1 MDCRRSEQ
9 LELMKTGDRERTA
22 MMIKTRKSRE
32 LRKSLPLLL
41 LAAPG
46 LLYFILNSY
55 IPMAGVFIAFKN
67 IDYAK
72 GLFHSDWIGLD
83 NFKFLFQTSDAWIMT
98 RNTLLY
104 NMTFIVLGTLCSI
117 FIAIMMSELLGKAY
131 AKLFQSGLVLPNL
144 ISMVVL
150 SYLVF
155 AFLNADSGF
164 INHSILRP
172 LGLPE
177 INWYS
182 EPKYWP
188 YLLVIIQMW
197 KTAGYGSIVY
207 IAFIA
212 GIDKSIYEA
221 AKIDGA
227 SKLKQIWNITL
238 PLLKPTVIILT
249 LMSIGRIFNSDFG
262 LFYQV
267 PMNAGAL
274 YSTTQTIDT
283 YVYRALMQVNDIG
296 MSAAA
301 GLYQSLVGFV
311 LVMLANA
318 IVKKVNAENALF

>member
-1 MDCRRSEQ
+1 MT
-9 LELMKTGDRERTA
+9 KT
-22 MMIKTRKSRE
+22 MKSRG
-32 LRKSLPLLL
+32 LKKNLPLLL

-46 LLYFILNSY
+46 LLYFFLNSY

-72 GLFHSDWIGLD
+72 GIFRSDWIGFD
-83 NFKFLFQTSDAWIMT
+83 NFRFLFQTSDAWIMT

-104 NMTFIVLGTLCSI
+104 NVAFIVFGTIFSI
-117 FIAIMMSELLGKAY
+117 VIAIFMSELLGKAY
-131 AKLFQSGLVLPNL
+131 SKLFQSGLVLPNL

-227 SKLKQIWNITL
+227 GKLKQIWTITL
-238 PLLKPTVIILT
+238 PLLKPTVVILT

-301 GLYQSLVGFV
+301 GLYQSLVGFG

-318 IVKKVNAENALF
+318 IVKKIDADNALF

>member
-1 MDCRRSEQ
+1 
-9 LELMKTGDRERTA
+9 MKT
-22 MMIKTRKSRE
+22 KSGG
-32 LRKSLPLLL
+32 LRKTLPLLL

-46 LLYFILNSY
+46 LLYFLINNYL
-55 IPMAGVFIAFKN
+55 PMTGIFIAFKDVN
-67 IDYAK
+67 YAK
-72 GLFHSDWIGLD
+72 GIFGSDWVGFD

-104 NMTFIVLGTLCSI
+104 NLAFIVLGTMLSI
-117 FIAIMMSELLGKAY
+117 LIAILMSELLKSVWS
-131 AKLFQSGLVLPNL
+131 KLFQSGLVLPNL

-150 SYLVF
+150 SYIVF

-164 INHSILRP
+164 INNSILKP
-172 LGLPE
+172 LGIPE

-182 EPKYWP
+182 EAEYWP
-188 YLLVIIQMW
+188 YLLVFIQLW

-207 IAFIA
+207 IAFIS

-227 SKLKQIWNITL
+227 GKLKQIRMITL
-238 PLLKPTVIILT
+238 PLLKPTIIILT

-301 GLYQSLVGFV
+301 GLYQSVVGFI
-311 LVMLANA
+311 LVMAANA
-318 IVKKVNAENALF
+318 IVKKVNPENALF

>member
-1 MDCRRSEQ
+1 MTV
-9 LELMKTGDRERTA
+9 KT
-22 MMIKTRKSRE
+22 KSGG
-32 LRKSLPLLL
+32 LRKTLPLLL

-46 LLYFILNSY
+46 LLYFLINNYL
-55 IPMAGVFIAFKN
+55 PMAGIFIAFKDVN
-67 IDYAK
+67 YAK
-72 GLFHSDWIGLD
+72 GIFGSDWVGFD

-104 NMTFIVLGTLCSI
+104 NLAFIVLGTMLSI
-117 FIAIMMSELLGKAY
+117 LIAILMSELLKSVWS
-131 AKLFQSGLVLPNL
+131 KLFQSGLVLPNL

-150 SYLVF
+150 SYIVF

-164 INHSILRP
+164 INNSILKP
-172 LGLPE
+172 LGIPE

-182 EPKYWP
+182 EAKYWP
-188 YLLVIIQMW
+188 YLLVFIQLW

-207 IAFIA
+207 IAFIS

-227 SKLKQIWNITL
+227 GKLKQIRMITL
-238 PLLKPTVIILT
+238 PLLKPTIIILT

-301 GLYQSLVGFV
+301 GLYQSVVGFI
-311 LVMLANA
+311 LVMAANA
-318 IVKKVNAENALF
+318 IVKKVNPENALF

>member
-1 MDCRRSEQ
+1 MTTMTKKSNG
-9 LELMKTGDRERTA
+9 LKKT
-22 MMIKTRKSRE
+22 
-32 LRKSLPLLL
+32 LPLFL

-46 LLYFILNSY
+46 LLYFLVNNY
-55 IPMAGVFIAFKN
+55 IPMIGVFIAFKDV
-67 IDYAK
+67 DYAK
-72 GLFHSDWIGLD
+72 GIFQSDWIGFD

-104 NMTFIVLGTLCSI
+104 NAAFIVFGTILS
-117 FIAIMMSELLGKAY
+117 IAIAILMSELLNKAY
-131 AKLFQSGLVLPNL
+131 SKLYQSGLVLPNL

-172 LGLPE
+172 LGIPE

-188 YLLVIIQMW
+188 YLLVLTQLW

-207 IAFIA
+207 FAFIA

-227 SKLKQIWNITL
+227 GKLRQIRMITL
-238 PLLKPTVIILT
+238 PLLKPTVVILG
-249 LMSIGRIFNSDFG
+249 LMSVGKIFNSDFG

-301 GLYQSLVGFV
+301 GLYQSIVGFA
-311 LVMLANA
+311 LVMVANA
-318 IVKKVNAENALF
+318 IVKKVNKDNALF

>member
-1 MDCRRSEQ
+1 MTNKTMRSRG
-9 LELMKTGDRERTA
+9 LK
-22 MMIKTRKSRE
+22 KN
-32 LRKSLPLLL
+32 LPLLL

-46 LLYFILNSY
+46 LLYFIINSY

-72 GLFHSDWIGLD
+72 GIFRSDWIGFD

-104 NMTFIVLGTLCSI
+104 NVAFIVFGTIFSI
-117 FIAIMMSELLGKAY
+117 IIAIFMSELIGKAY
-131 AKLFQSGLVLPNL
+131 SKLFQSGLVLPNL

-227 SKLKQIWNITL
+227 GKLKQIWTITL
-238 PLLKPTVIILT
+238 PLLKPTVVILT

-301 GLYQSLVGFV
+301 GLYQSLVGFG

-318 IVKKVNAENALF
+318 IVKKLDADNALF

>member
-1 MDCRRSEQ
+1 MTV
-9 LELMKTGDRERTA
+9 KT
-22 MMIKTRKSRE
+22 KSGG
-32 LRKSLPLLL
+32 LRKTLPLLL

-46 LLYFILNSY
+46 LLYFLINNYL
-55 IPMAGVFIAFKN
+55 PMAGIFIAFKDVN
-67 IDYAK
+67 YAK
-72 GLFHSDWIGLD
+72 GLFGSDWVGLD

-104 NMTFIVLGTLCSI
+104 NIAFIVLGTLLSI
-117 FIAIMMSELLGKAY
+117 VIAILMSDLLKKGWS
-131 AKLFQSGLVLPNL
+131 KLFQSGLVLPNL

-150 SYLVF
+150 SYIVY

-164 INHSILRP
+164 INNSILKP
-172 LGLPE
+172 LGIPE

-182 EPKYWP
+182 EAKYWP
-188 YLLVIIQMW
+188 YLLVFIQLW

-207 IAFIA
+207 IAFIS

-227 SKLKQIWNITL
+227 GKLKQIRMITL
-238 PLLKPTVIILT
+238 PLLKPTIIILG

-301 GLYQSLVGFV
+301 GLYQSIVGFI
-311 LVMLANA
+311 LVMVANT
-318 IVKKVNAENALF
+318 IVKKVNPENALF

>member
-1 MDCRRSEQ
+1 V
-9 LELMKTGDRERTA
+9 KT
-22 MMIKTRKSRE
+22 KSGG
-32 LRKSLPLLL
+32 LRKTLPLLL

-46 LLYFILNSY
+46 LLYFLINNYL
-55 IPMAGVFIAFKN
+55 PMTGIFIAFKDVN
-67 IDYAK
+67 YAK
-72 GLFHSDWIGLD
+72 GIFGSDWVGFD

-104 NMTFIVLGTLCSI
+104 NLAFIVLGTMLSI
-117 FIAIMMSELLGKAY
+117 LIAILMSELLKSLWS
-131 AKLFQSGLVLPNL
+131 KLFQSGLVLPNL

-150 SYLVF
+150 SYIVF

-164 INHSILRP
+164 INNSILKP
-172 LGLPE
+172 LGIPE

-182 EPKYWP
+182 EAKYWP
-188 YLLVIIQMW
+188 YLLVFIQLW

-207 IAFIA
+207 IAFIS

-227 SKLKQIWNITL
+227 GKLKQIRMITL
-238 PLLKPTVIILT
+238 PLLKPTIIILT

-301 GLYQSLVGFV
+301 GLYQSVVGFI
-311 LVMLANA
+311 LVMAANA
-318 IVKKVNAENALF
+318 IVKKVNPENALF

>member
-1 MDCRRSEQ
+1 MQSGTITPVP
-9 LELMKTGDRERTA
+9 LLHHGGAIGMRT
-22 MMIKTRKSRE
+22 MTRKSNG
-32 LRKSLPLLL
+32 LKKSLPLML

-46 LLYFILNSY
+46 LLYFLVNNY
-55 IPMAGVFIAFKN
+55 LPMAGIFIAFKD
-67 IDYAK
+67 ISLAK
-72 GLFHSDWIGLD
+72 GIFRSDWNGFD
-83 NFKFLFQTSDAWIMT
+83 NFRFLFQTNDAWIMT

-104 NMTFIVLGTLCSI
+104 NIAFIVIGTALSI
-117 FIAIMMSELLGKAY
+117 IIAILMSELLNKAY
-131 AKLFQSGLVLPNL
+131 SKIFQSGLVLPNL

-155 AFLNADSGF
+155 AFLNSDSGF

-177 INWYS
+177 VNWYA
-182 EPKYWP
+182 EARYWP

-207 IAFIA
+207 FAFIA

-227 SKLKQIWNITL
+227 GKLKQIRMITL
-238 PLLKPTVIILT
+238 PLLKPTIVILG

-283 YVYRALMQVNDIG
+283 YVYRALMQVNDVG

-301 GLYQSLVGFV
+301 GLYQSVVGFV
-311 LVMLANA
+311 LVIFANA
-318 IVKKVNAENALF
+318 IVKKVNSDNALF

>member
-1 MDCRRSEQ
+1 MRHANGTSS
-9 LELMKTGDRERTA
+9 A
-22 MMIKTRKSRE
+22 
-32 LRKSLPLLL
+32 LRKTAPLLM

-46 LLYFILNSY
+46 LLYFLINSY
-55 IPMAGVFIAFKN
+55 IPMFGVFIAFKDVN
-67 IDYAK
+67 YAK
-72 GLFHSDWIGLD
+72 GIFGSDWIGLD
-83 NFKFLFQTSDAWIMT
+83 NFQFLFKTTDAWIMT

-104 NMTFIVLGTLCSI
+104 NLTFIIIGTICSI
-117 FIAIMMSELLGKAY
+117 FIAILMAELLT
-131 AKLFQSGLVLPNL
+131 KLYSKLYLSGLVLPSL

-150 SYLVF
+150 SMLVF

-164 INHSILRP
+164 VNKSILRP

-182 EPKYWP
+182 EAKYWP
-188 YLLVIIQMW
+188 YLLVLIQMW

-207 IAFIA
+207 FASIA

-227 SKLKQIWNITL
+227 GKLRQIRTITL
-238 PLLKPTVIILT
+238 PLLKPTVIVLG

-267 PMNAGAL
+267 PLNAGAL

-283 YVYRALMQVNDIG
+283 YVYRALMQLNDIG

-311 LVMLANA
+311 LVLVVNA
-318 IVKKVNAENALF
+318 IVKRVNSENALF

>member
-1 MDCRRSEQ
+1 MTNKTMRSRG
-9 LELMKTGDRERTA
+9 LK
-22 MMIKTRKSRE
+22 KN
-32 LRKSLPLLL
+32 LPLLL

-72 GLFHSDWIGLD
+72 GIFRSDWIGFD
-83 NFKFLFQTSDAWIMT
+83 NFRFLFQTSDAWIMT

-104 NMTFIVLGTLCSI
+104 NVAFIVFGTIFSI
-117 FIAIMMSELLGKAY
+117 LIAIFMSELIGKAY
-131 AKLFQSGLVLPNL
+131 SKLFQSGLVLPNL

-182 EPKYWP
+182 ESKYWP

-227 SKLKQIWNITL
+227 GKLKQIWTITL
-238 PLLKPTVIILT
+238 PLLKPTVVILT

-301 GLYQSLVGFV
+301 GLYQSLVGFG

-318 IVKKVNAENALF
+318 IVKKLDADNALF

>member
-1 MDCRRSEQ
+1 
-9 LELMKTGDRERTA
+9 

>member
-1 MDCRRSEQ
+1 MTNKTLRSRG
-9 LELMKTGDRERTA
+9 LK
-22 MMIKTRKSRE
+22 KN
-32 LRKSLPLLL
+32 LPLLL

-72 GLFHSDWIGLD
+72 GIFRSDWIGFD
-83 NFKFLFQTSDAWIMT
+83 NFRFLFQTSDAWIMT

-104 NMTFIVLGTLCSI
+104 NVAFIVFGTIFSI
-117 FIAIMMSELLGKAY
+117 IIAIFMSELIGKAY
-131 AKLFQSGLVLPNL
+131 SKLFQSGLVLPNL

-164 INHSILRP
+164 VNHSILRP

-188 YLLVIIQMW
+188 YLLVVIQMW

-227 SKLKQIWNITL
+227 GKLKQIWTITL
-238 PLLKPTVIILT
+238 PLLKPTVVILT

-301 GLYQSLVGFV
+301 GLYQSLVGFG

-318 IVKKVNAENALF
+318 IVKKIDADNALF

>member
-1 MDCRRSEQ
+1 MTNKTIRSRG
-9 LELMKTGDRERTA
+9 LK
-22 MMIKTRKSRE
+22 KN
-32 LRKSLPLLL
+32 LPLLL

-46 LLYFILNSY
+46 LLYFVINNY

-72 GLFHSDWIGLD
+72 GIFRSDWIGFD
-83 NFKFLFQTSDAWIMT
+83 NFRFLFQTSDAWIMT

-104 NMTFIVLGTLCSI
+104 NVAFIVIGTILSI
-117 FIAIMMSELLGKAY
+117 LIAILMSELIGKAY

-188 YLLVIIQMW
+188 YLLVLIQMW

-227 SKLKQIWNITL
+227 GKLKQIWTITL
-238 PLLKPTVIILT
+238 PLLKPTVVILT

-301 GLYQSLVGFV
+301 GLYQSIVGFG

-318 IVKKVNAENALF
+318 IVKKIDADNALF